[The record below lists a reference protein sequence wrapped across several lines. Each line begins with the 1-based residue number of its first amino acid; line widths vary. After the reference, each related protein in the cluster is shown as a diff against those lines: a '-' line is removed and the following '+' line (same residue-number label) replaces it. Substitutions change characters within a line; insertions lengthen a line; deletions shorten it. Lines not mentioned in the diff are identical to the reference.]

1 MTEPVRMVN
10 SRGTLESLRHIGI
23 TLEEGITEL
32 VDNAVDAGANNIGI
46 SLHTGGISDE
56 RTLVIADD
64 GVGIPESIP
73 GKDLTSTVQHVL
85 RFGGKIPHHGRAIP
99 IGKYGFG
106 LSQTAAGLS
115 LRTDVSS
122 KVEYGQWR
130 TCFYDL
136 EQLRTT
142 RGYLP
147 PEQSQGPNTTLV
159 HERYHNPASGTV
171 VCLHLKSD
179 LEVGE
184 FDDSFVQR
192 MHAKLGRIYRTAIAS
207 GLTIHIDVDGK
218 NDSEVNV
225 RDPLAQLP
233 NAVETLMYGK
243 QELYANEVLTFDGQD
258 MKTFPVIE
266 DHVTGAPAQIQV
278 RMVLYDVESVSE
290 TLLDEANKDAKKPVT
305 KDKGLLGRAGFNPKN
320 QGFSVVRSGREIKN
334 GQTLGMFAKHDQLNY
349 FKGEVQFPAALD
361 HLFNVQVIKGR
372 YTIEKRLRD
381 VLEARYKSTI
391 AQMKKKTVQQRA
403 ARNTRPRPSI
413 LPRAESRTQGMRKTI
428 QRRTISPALRQRK
441 LEELTKKK
449 KRIIAEVDTS
459 EDAKVKK
466 AQIALK
472 EASDRGD
479 VQQAKVLKAKMETTE
494 HNAKKAKKDVRRR
507 FENEAFMRKEVR
519 PLANGDLYAIEDYD
533 DEIFVIINSES
544 DFFRSMYSRAAQH
557 GDEQDLLDLMI
568 FAIAYAEADRSNS
581 EEMDQFWQQTRSTVS
596 SLSHIFVSMLNHVDP
611 VDETPASQEEAE
623 EVEEEPE
630 SHVQLSLT
638 DSFGGSP

>member
-1 MTEPVRMVN
+1 M
-10 SRGTLESLRHIGI
+10 
-23 TLEEGITEL
+23 
-32 VDNAVDAGANNIGI
+32 
-46 SLHTGGISDE
+46 
-56 RTLVIADD
+56 
-64 GVGIPESIP
+64 
-73 GKDLTSTVQHVL
+73 
-85 RFGGKIPHHGRAIP
+85 
-99 IGKYGFG
+99 
-106 LSQTAAGLS
+106 
-115 LRTDVSS
+115 
-122 KVEYGQWR
+122 
-130 TCFYDL
+130 
-136 EQLRTT
+136 
-142 RGYLP
+142 
-147 PEQSQGPNTTLV
+147 
-159 HERYHNPASGTV
+159 
-171 VCLHLKSD
+171 
-179 LEVGE
+179 EVGE
-184 FDDSFVQR
+184 FDDSFVER

-243 QELYANEVLTFDGQD
+243 QELYADEVLTFDGQD

-266 DHVTGAPAQIQV
+266 DPITGAPAQIQV

-305 KDKGLLGRAGFNPKN
+305 KVKGLLGRYGFNPKN

-334 GQTLGMFAKHDQLNY
+334 GQTLGMFTKNDRLNY
-349 FKGEVQFPAALD
+349 FKGEVQFPASLD

-372 YTIEKRLRD
+372 YTIEKRLRN

-391 AQMKKKTVQQRA
+391 AQMKKKTDKQRA
-403 ARNTRPRPSI
+403 ARNVRARPSV

-441 LEELTKKK
+441 LEELAKKK
-449 KRIIAEVDTS
+449 KSIIAEVDAS

-494 HNAKKAKKDVRRR
+494 HNATKAKKDVRRR
-507 FENEAFMRKEVR
+507 FESEAFMRKHVR
-519 PLANGDLYAIEDYD
+519 PLANGDLYTIEDYD

-611 VDETPASQEEAE
+611 VDEAPASQEEAE

>member
-46 SLHTGGISDE
+46 SLHTGGISGE

-122 KVEYGQWR
+122 KVEGGKWR
-130 TCFYDL
+130 TCSYDL

-184 FDDSFVQR
+184 FDDSFVER

-243 QELYANEVLTFDGQD
+243 QELYADEVLTFDGQD

-266 DHVTGAPAQIQV
+266 DPITGAPAQIQI

-290 TLLDEANKDAKKPVT
+290 TLLDEANKDAKSLSRKS
-305 KDKGLLGRAGFNPKN
+305 KGCLVGLVSISKN

-334 GQTLGMFAKHDQLNY
+334 GQTLGMFT
-349 FKGEVQFPAALD
+349 KG
-361 HLFNVQVIKGR
+361 
-372 YTIEKRLRD
+372 
-381 VLEARYKSTI
+381 
-391 AQMKKKTVQQRA
+391 
-403 ARNTRPRPSI
+403 
-413 LPRAESRTQGMRKTI
+413 
-428 QRRTISPALRQRK
+428 
-441 LEELTKKK
+441 
-449 KRIIAEVDTS
+449 
-459 EDAKVKK
+459 
-466 AQIALK
+466 
-472 EASDRGD
+472 
-479 VQQAKVLKAKMETTE
+479 
-494 HNAKKAKKDVRRR
+494 HN
-507 FENEAFMRKEVR
+507 
-519 PLANGDLYAIEDYD
+519 
-533 DEIFVIINSES
+533 
-544 DFFRSMYSRAAQH
+544 
-557 GDEQDLLDLMI
+557 
-568 FAIAYAEADRSNS
+568 
-581 EEMDQFWQQTRSTVS
+581 
-596 SLSHIFVSMLNHVDP
+596 
-611 VDETPASQEEAE
+611 
-623 EVEEEPE
+623 
-630 SHVQLSLT
+630 
-638 DSFGGSP
+638 